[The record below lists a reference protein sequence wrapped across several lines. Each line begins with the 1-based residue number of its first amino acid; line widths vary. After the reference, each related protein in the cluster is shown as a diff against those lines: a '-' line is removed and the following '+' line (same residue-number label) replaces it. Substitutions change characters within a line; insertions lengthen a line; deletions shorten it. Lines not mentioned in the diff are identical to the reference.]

1 MEGTD
6 YPGMTSGRSNFY
18 FILNEIFYSCAC
30 KLLKRPMVGLG
41 CGIQSALSF
50 GNMIMNP
57 KSERK
62 INSFKSL
69 LELTTG
75 LITDL
80 WPLPG
85 YFIQGLDI
93 WWWNHKAC
101 PWKGFNH
108 PTECLKFPVFRITIG
123 LQGQSLTT
131 PHHFLWWKRECES
144 IDMKDSLG
152 LIV

>member
-1 MEGTD
+1 
-6 YPGMTSGRSNFY
+6 
-18 FILNEIFYSCAC
+18 
-30 KLLKRPMVGLG
+30 MVHLER
-41 CGIQSALSF
+41 GIQAALSF

-57 KSERK
+57 KSEWK
-62 INSFKSL
+62 INSFQQTKLDKSL
-69 LELTTG
+69 PEHTTG

-80 WPLPG
+80 RPLPG

-93 WWWNHKAC
+93 WWWNYKAC

-108 PTECLKFPVFRITIG
+108 PTECLNFPVFRISIG

-131 PHHFLWWKRECES
+131 PHHFLWWKRECDS
-144 IDMKDSLG
+144 IDMKNSLG